1 MQTQEKAHFNMLEQ
15 QVRPTDMLDETILGA
30 MAKVKRADFV
40 DDSLKGLAYAD
51 TSLPMGYGQV
61 MLPPILQSKMLEAIA
76 VQPTESVLEIGT
88 GTGYMTALLALQ
100 ARQVTTVE
108 SVQELSAH
116 AEQLIAAYELHI
128 VTCCVSG
135 ASKDWDLADRVDVI
149 VSSAA
154 AVMVPE
160 SYKMRL
166 NVGGRLVATVGEQHA
181 MQVQLIER
189 VSEKDWQTTVV
200 LETKIPHHR
209 RFVETSSLIR
219 LSLYLQLYHHLFLAR
234 H

>member
-15 QVRPTDMLDETILGA
+15 QVRPTDMLDETILSA
-30 MAKVKRADFV
+30 MKKVKRADFV

-61 MLPPILQSKMLEAIA
+61 MLPPILQSKMLEAVA
-76 VQPTESVLEIGT
+76 VQPTELVLEIGT

-108 SVQELSAH
+108 IVPELSAL
-116 AEQLIAAYELHI
+116 AEQHIAAYDLHN
-128 VTCCVSG
+128 VTCCVG
-135 ASKDWDLADRVDVI
+135 DASKDWDLADRVDVI

-154 AVMVPE
+154 FVTVPE

-166 NVGGRLVATVGEQHA
+166 NVGGRLIATVGEQHA

-200 LETKIPHHR
+200 LETQIPPMMNGEPKAE
-209 RFVETSSLIR
+209 FE
-219 LSLYLQLYHHLFLAR
+219 F
-234 H
+234 